1 VRRVVQNM
9 TLERELALQQK
20 CGDAVTGHG
29 PRVLSGYQ
37 MEVTTLKVGTGQALC
52 GNSEN
57 LNAHLNTFYFSRQ
70 VKNDILLQLRYFKIL
85 VTVA

>member
-37 MEVTTLKVGTGQALC
+37 LEVTTLKVGNGQAIC
-52 GNSEN
+52 GNRKS
-57 LNAHLNTFYFSRQ
+57 LNA
-70 VKNDILLQLRYFKIL
+70 VKNDILMQLRYFKIL